1 MTPEKKLKLLESAL
15 EIQETM
21 RAAVKKAQEEGWRL
35 GVPFTYK
42 INGQN
47 YVELPNGELVLEN
60 PLNKPADSDPR

>member
-15 EIQETM
+15 EVQETM
-21 RAAVKKAQEEGWRL
+21 RASVKKAQEEGRRL
-35 GVPFTYK
+35 GVPFSYK

-47 YVELPNGELVLEN
+47 YVELPNGELALEN